1 MRHLLVL
8 AATAALTVGGIL
20 AGCDSKPTA
29 SSSAS
34 ASSGAA
40 APANVKIGFLVKQ
53 PEEPW
58 FQNEWKFAQK
68 AADDQKFELIK
79 IGATDGEKVLSAIDN
94 LAAQGAQGFVICT
107 PDTKLG
113 PAIAAKADAANLKLI
128 SVDDRFLG
136 PDGQPLES
144 VHHVGISATEIGK
157 MVGKALA
164 EQYKAKGWKP
174 EETGACVVTFD
185 ELQTARERTDGAI
198 EALTAGGFPKDHVF
212 KAPEKTS
219 DIPGSFDATN
229 VLLTQHPEIKH
240 WLVAAMNDT
249 GTLGAVRALEGRQ
262 FAADNVVGIGIN
274 GTDCVNEFQ
283 KPQPTGFYA
292 SILLTPKKHGYDTAT
307 MMYHWIKDG
316 TEPAKLTYTSGI
328 LITRDTYKQVM
339 KEQGLLD

>member
-1 MRHLLVL
+1 MRHLLAL
-8 AATAALTVGGIL
+8 AAAATITVGGLL

-29 SSSAS
+29 SASSSSSA
-34 ASSGAA
+34 AA
-40 APANVKIGFLVKQ
+40 APSDIKIGFLVKQ

-68 AADDQKFELIK
+68 AADDLHFELIK

-113 PAIAAKADAANLKLI
+113 PAIKAKADADNLKLL

-136 PDGQPLES
+136 SDGQPMED
-144 VHHVGISATEIGK
+144 VHYVGVSATDIGK
-157 MVGKALA
+157 MVGTALA

-174 EETGACVVTFD
+174 EETGACIVTFD
-185 ELQTARERTDGAI
+185 ELQTAHDRTTGEID
-198 EALTAGGFPKDHVF
+198 ALTAGGFPRDHVF
-212 KAPEKTS
+212 TAPEKTA
-219 DIPGSFDATN
+219 DVPGAFDATN

-240 WLVAAMNDT
+240 WLVAAMNDN

-262 FAADNVVGIGIN
+262 FTADNVVGIGIN
-274 GTDCVNEFQ
+274 GTDCINEFQ

-292 SILLTPKKHGYDTAT
+292 SVLLTPKKHGYDTAA

-316 TEPAKLTYTSGI
+316 TEPPKVTYTSGI
-328 LITRDTYKQVM
+328 LITRDTYKGIM